1 MRTTVRLE
9 DALLLEL
16 KRKAAKENISLTRL
30 FNRTLRAGLRAE
42 EQETKPK
49 RPYREQVHSMGVPQV
64 DLTKALAMASG
75 LEDDEVLRKTRL
87 RK

>member
-1 MRTTVRLE
+1 MRTTVRLD
-9 DALLLEL
+9 DAPLLEL
-16 KRKAAKENISLTRL
+16 KRKAAEENISLTRL

-49 RPYREQVHSMGVPQV
+49 RPYREKVHSMGEARV
-64 DLTKALAMASG
+64 DLTKALTVASG
-75 LEDDEVLRKTRL
+75 LEDEEVLRKARL

>member
-1 MRTTVRLE
+1 MRTTVRVE

-16 KRKAAKENISLTRL
+16 KRRAAKESISLTRL

-42 EQETKPK
+42 KQETKPK
-49 RPYREQVHSMGVPQV
+49 RPYREKVHSMGQPRG
-64 DLTKALAMASG
+64 DLTKALAMASS
-75 LEDDEVLRKTRL
+75 LEDDETLRKARL